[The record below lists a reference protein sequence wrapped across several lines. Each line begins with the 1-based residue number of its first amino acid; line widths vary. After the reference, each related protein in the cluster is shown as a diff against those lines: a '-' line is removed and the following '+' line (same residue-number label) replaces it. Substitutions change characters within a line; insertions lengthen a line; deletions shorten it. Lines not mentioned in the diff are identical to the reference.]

1 VKSTIGLLSLL
12 PETSPEVQRNWKVFR
27 DGLHERGY
35 VGGDSVAF
43 EYRYANGQAARLPAL
58 AAELLALRVDVIV
71 GVSTPVA
78 LALKNATKT
87 TPVVFA
93 AVGDPVGL
101 GLVASLARPGGNTTG
116 ISNVSV
122 TLSAKQ
128 LEILK
133 QAIPRVSRVAVLVN
147 PDTLPLWLTE
157 TETGAQALQIE
168 IQPYRVRDA
177 ARLPDAFSAIVRG
190 QVDALMVLADVMFL
204 RNRTRI
210 AELARKAGLPT
221 MFAFREHVEVGG
233 FMSYGASIA
242 EQVQR
247 AATYVDRIL
256 KGTKPADLPVEQPTK
271 FELVINLKTAKV
283 LGLTIPPSVLV
294 RADEVIE

>member
-1 VKSTIGLLSLL
+1 
-12 PETSPEVQRNWKVFR
+12 
-27 DGLHERGY
+27 
-35 VGGDSVAF
+35 
-43 EYRYANGQAARLPAL
+43 
-58 AAELLALRVDVIV
+58 VIV

-101 GLVASLARPGGNTTG
+101 GLVDSLARPGGNTTG

-147 PDTLPLWLTE
+147 RDTLPLWLTE
-157 TETGAQALQIE
+157 TETGARALQIE

-177 ARLPDAFSAIVRG
+177 AQLPDAFSSMVRA

-204 RNRTRI
+204 RSRTHI

-221 MFAFREHVEVGG
+221 MFPFREHVEVGG
-233 FMSYGASIA
+233 LMSYGACIA

-247 AATYVDRIL
+247 AAIYVDRIL
-256 KGTKPADLPVEQPTK
+256 KGTKPADLPVEQPTR
-271 FELVINLKTAKV
+271 FEMVINLKIAKV

-294 RADEVIE
+294 RADQVIE